1 MAENRPLSVTIISVI
16 TELAGLL
23 QVISGF
29 LLIFA
34 WEVNNVFQGTI
45 DVAVGF
51 LILIVG
57 FLLLRGNR
65 LARLVASVVLIL
77 SIVASL
83 LTGFLVAPS
92 WTWAGGLL
100 AGLLALV
107 ALILLWTPRA
117 SRFFRRR

>member
-1 MAENRPLSVTIISVI
+1 MAENRPISVTIISVI

-34 WEVNNVFQGTI
+34 WEVNNVLQGTI

-65 LARLVASVVLIL
+65 LARLVATVVLIL

-83 LTGFLVAPS
+83 LTGFLVARRAGPGPVDCWRDCSPS
-92 WTWAGGLL
+92 S
-100 AGLLALV
+100 
-107 ALILLWTPRA
+107 P
-117 SRFFRRR
+117 